1 MKKILP
7 LVILSVFVTWMT
19 QAQDKTEE
27 IERLTSGKW
36 HVYEMQ
42 VGNEKLEFAENENWM
57 LFNTDGVYQVVLN
70 SQEKKGTWK
79 FVEDK
84 KEITFDESEIEKN
97 FKIMKITNKELLV
110 AATEGDMVYTMVLKR

>member
-1 MKKILP
+1 M
-7 LVILSVFVTWMT
+7 TWMT
-19 QAQDKTEE
+19 QAQDKTAE